1 VDLHPVPTG
10 ECGHEYESPRHD
22 PSSLLR
28 HLVNVRDA
36 TCGFPACSRH
46 ASETDFEHARPFEEG
61 GRTCGCNCWS
71 CSRSCHR
78 VKQREDWDVTEVRP
92 GYHQWTTPSGRQY
105 TQEPWKY
112 PA

>member
-10 ECGHEYESPRHD
+10 ECHHQYEAVGHD
-22 PSSLLR
+22 PSDLLR

-36 TCGFPACSRH
+36 QCGFPSCSRH
-46 ASETDFEHARPFEEG
+46 ATETDFEHSVPYQQG

-71 CSRSCHR
+71 CSRSCHQ
-78 VKQREDWDVTEVRP
+78 VKQRNDWRVTESRP

-105 TQEPWKY
+105 TKEPWRY